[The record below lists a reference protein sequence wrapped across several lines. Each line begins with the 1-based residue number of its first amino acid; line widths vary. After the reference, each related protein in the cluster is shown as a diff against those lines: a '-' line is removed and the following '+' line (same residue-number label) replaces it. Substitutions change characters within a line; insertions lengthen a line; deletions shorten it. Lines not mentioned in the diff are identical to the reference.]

1 MAEKTQTAYCII
13 DGYRGLIMSKQ
24 INNSTPKTYDAGD
37 MHDLASLAESDMNWM
52 RTAISHIRREVMK
65 LNKLAESG
73 KEVSQYHFSEIVTQL
88 DMYEYLAEV
97 RHRNHAEGA
106 EEYEAEWEATKQKA
120 SA

>member
-1 MAEKTQTAYCII
+1 
-13 DGYRGLIMSKQ
+13 MSKQ

-73 KEVSQYHFSEIVTQL
+73 KEVSQYHFSEMVTQL
-88 DMYEYLAEV
+88 DMYEYLAED
-97 RHRNHAEGA
+97 RHRNHAKGA
-106 EEYEAEWEATKQKA
+106 EAYEAEWEATKQKA